1 MTNATWNSSQEETA
15 LAEYLSSRV
24 CDRASGRSEDE
35 CLRNSP
41 RDVYFI
47 GNLRPRPEDDEDDP
61 SHLSELITKLAP
73 VAFGAEFRFQPESDE
88 VEITVKLRWA
98 CYYRVFPTL
107 SQQQAQLRL
116 AAEDEARDDN
126 NTEVAEASPSVSDNQ
141 PPTAQEPP
149 LPSATAAQPT
159 ASQEEPSEADSTIE
173 AERERE
179 EQLAELESPELGES
193 RTDRRRGRTS
203 RDSLFIRFRKILC
216 GAGGQVTLR
225 RNAAGKWTTD
235 DQNLRDALNQE
246 KARVQQVVLNDPDR
260 VRTAGATDARINVP
274 DRVLVSEADY
284 RGFLQSLQ
292 TDVVP
297 EWRWEVGAEVRPNDD
312 ANPSDQVVSIEFVNA
327 SPRQAPPAPAPDN
340 PNIEAFL
347 FDTEA
352 TFIFTGAR
360 VQPFE
365 LELAPR
371 GFRYDRELWGR
382 GFNCAVERLEN
393 LPETFATTHT
403 PIYRQMRYVTQNN
416 PPARFAD
423 LANNPIPTLRAI
435 VNSMQAYRQNWEQKR
450 QEYIAK
456 NPSWEAEFGNEF
468 DNDFQQFADEIRRF
482 RRGCE
487 LIRTNPDIR
496 LAFQLTNETFQ
507 RLGNH
512 PRPEKRKE
520 SWRLFQIVFLISQ
533 IPSMAALADPHSP
546 DASEREMVDIIYF
559 PTGGGK
565 TEAYLGTI
573 VFHCFF
579 DRLRGKAAG
588 VTAWTRFPLRLL
600 TLQQTQ
606 RMADV
611 IGVAD
616 LVRREQQ
623 DPRLSGRGVDGFA
636 VGYFV
641 GAEATPNEIVN
652 PSYRYANP
660 KDSVNWSQ
668 ASDANAR
675 QRWKRVI
682 SCPHCRTTTV
692 LVDFD
697 PSTVR
702 VIHRCTQ
709 PNCAFPNGEIPVY
722 VIDNEI
728 YRKLPC
734 VIVGTIDKLA
744 SLGNQRKL
752 SQVFGRIDGRCNQH
766 GYYKGK
772 CCQKEC
778 SGGRLLRTGRPHGLS
793 GPTLFVQDELHLLK
807 EGLGTFDG
815 HYETFTQQLQR
826 RFDQTTPP
834 LKVIA
839 SSATIEAFER
849 QVEHLYGRQQEQAR
863 VFPGLGPTLGESFYA
878 RTLDYP
884 SRLFV
889 GIIPH
894 NKTIFNT
901 ILELIEFYH
910 REVQDL
916 QSLQPGQPNPYR
928 GILSPGTPEWHQLLD
943 LYVTS
948 LTYFLANRELDSI
961 RTDLDGDVNP
971 NLQRDGLRP
980 LDIHQLTGGTST
992 DEVTHILARLEQQ
1005 ATPNS
1010 VADTVLATSMVSH
1023 GVDVDRFNGM
1033 IFYGM
1038 PRQNAEYIQ
1047 ASSRV
1052 GRSHV
1057 GIVFNCLHPAR
1068 ERDQSH
1074 YTYFKKYHE
1083 FLGQLV
1089 EPVAINRWAKFSINR
1104 TLPGLFMAVLLQD
1117 LATRPDAGNPGSYYR
1132 FDFIKQ
1138 KIING
1143 DLGANEFIPLLEE
1156 AYRVVSATS
1165 VEQQAFRNYIQQT
1178 VPLFLDEIIGNNYVE
1193 NNMVSNALSNKPMTS
1208 LRDVDEAIPIELVT
1222 GSQWAALSG
1231 ER

>member
-1 MTNATWNSSQEETA
+1 MTDGARNPQEQTL
-15 LAEYLSSRV
+15 LAKYLSRRV
-24 CDRASGRSEDE
+24 CDRASGRSEYE
-35 CLRNSP
+35 CLRNFP
-41 RDVYFI
+41 HDVYFI
-47 GNLRPRPEDDEDDP
+47 SNLRPQPEDDEDD
-61 SHLSELITKLAP
+61 SELINKLAP
-73 VAFGAEFRFQPESDE
+73 VAFGAEFRFQPDNDE
-88 VEITVKLRWA
+88 VEITVKVRWA
-98 CYYRVFPTL
+98 CYYRIFPTFDQQRQH
-107 SQQQAQLRL
+107 QQQA
-116 AAEDEARDDN
+116 AKADK
-126 NTEVAEASPSVSDNQ
+126 NTLEAEASPSGSDNQ
-141 PPTAQEPP
+141 T
-149 LPSATAAQPT
+149 TVDR
-159 ASQEEPSEADSTIE
+159 EEPSKEVSTIE
-173 AERERE
+173 TGQEQE
-179 EQLAELESPELGES
+179 EQLVELESPEVAES
-193 RTDRRRGRTS
+193 ASDRREHRRGRTAK
-203 RDSLFIRFRKILC
+203 DSLFIRFRKISC
-216 GAGGQVTLR
+216 EAAGCVILR
-225 RNAAGKWTTD
+225 RNGASDWTPD
-235 DQNLRDALNQE
+235 VSNLQNALEQE
-246 KARVQQVVLNDPDR
+246 TVRAQQVALNDPER
-260 VRTAGATDARINVP
+260 VRTAGAANAKISVP
-274 DRVLVSEADY
+274 EPAILSEVEY
-284 RGFLQSLQ
+284 RAFLQSLQ
-292 TDVVP
+292 TDVIP
-297 EWRWEVGAEVRPNDD
+297 EWQWEVSSEVRLNNVFNTTDY
-312 ANPSDQVVSIEFVNA
+312 VVLIEFINASSRQA
-327 SPRQAPPAPAPDN
+327 SPRPAPDN

-347 FDTEA
+347 FDARTL
-352 TFIFTGAR
+352 FIFKGAR

-371 GFRYDRELWGR
+371 GFRYDRNLWGR
-382 GFNCAVERLEN
+382 GFNCAVERWEN
-393 LPETFATTHT
+393 WQNTFSTTHT
-403 PIYRQMRYVTQNN
+403 PIYPQMRYVTQDN

-423 LANNPIPTLRAI
+423 LANNPIPTLQAI
-435 VNSMQAYRQNWEQKR
+435 VASMEAYRQDWEQRR
-450 QEYIAK
+450 QEYIAT
-456 NPSWEAEFGNEF
+456 NSNWEAEFGSDF
-468 DNDFQQFADEIRRF
+468 DRDRQKFEDEIHRF
-482 RRGCE
+482 RRGCK
-487 LIRTNPDIR
+487 LIQTNADIR
-496 LAFQLTNETFQ
+496 LAFQLTNETFW
-507 RLGNH
+507 RLGNY
-512 PRPEKRKE
+512 PQRPKT
-520 SWRLFQIVFLISQ
+520 SWRLFQIVFLVSQ
-533 IPSMAALADPHSP
+533 IPSIAALANPNSP

-579 DRLRGKAAG
+579 DRLRGKTSG

-623 DPRLSGRGVDGFA
+623 DPRLSGQGANNQRGEYEFA

-641 GAEATPNEIVN
+641 GAEATPNELVN
-652 PSYRYANP
+652 PSYRYANG

-668 ASDANAR
+668 ASDVNAR

-682 SCPHCRTTTV
+682 SCPHCRTPTV
-692 LVDFD
+692 DMDFN
-697 PSTVR
+697 PNTMR

-709 PNCAFPNGEIPVY
+709 PYCAFPNGEIPVY

-728 YRKLPC
+728 YRYLPS
-734 VIVGTIDKLA
+734 VMVGTIDKLA

-752 SQVFGRIDGRCNQH
+752 SQVFGQVDGRCTQH

-778 SGGRLLRTGRPHGLS
+778 SGGRLLQVGRPPGLS

-815 HYETFTQQLQR
+815 HYETFTQQLQKE
-826 RFDQTTPP
+826 FDQTTPP

-849 QVEHLYGRQQEQAR
+849 QVQHLYGRRQDQAR
-863 VFPGLGPTLGESFYA
+863 VFPGPGPTLRESFYA
-878 RTLDYP
+878 QTLNYP

-901 ILELIEFYH
+901 ILELIELYH
-910 REVQDL
+910 REVQHL
-916 QSLQPGQPNPYR
+916 QRLPLGEVNPYS
-928 GILSPGTPEWHQLLD
+928 GVISPGTPEWHQLLD

-971 NLQRDGLRP
+971 NLQRDGFRILE
-980 LDIHQLTGGTST
+980 IHQLTGSTST
-992 DEVTHILARLEQQ
+992 SDVTTTLERLER
-1005 ATPNS
+1005 AANPNS

-1023 GVDVDRFNGM
+1023 GVDVDRFNAM

-1074 YTYFKKYHE
+1074 YTYFVKFHE

-1104 TLPGLFMAVLLQD
+1104 TLPGLFMGVLLQ
-1117 LATRPDAGNPGSYYR
+1117 LIATRPGAGNPGSYYMLDFVKQR
-1132 FDFIKQ
+1132 ITDSSLEAKDFIP
-1138 KIING
+1138 I
-1143 DLGANEFIPLLEE
+1143 LEQ
-1156 AYRVVSATS
+1156 AYLVAGESIVGGQGFREEIRLRV
-1165 VEQQAFRNYIQQT
+1165 QQ
-1178 VPLFLDEIIGNNYVE
+1178 FLDQIISAGPSE
-1193 NNMVSNALSNKPMTS
+1193 KMVSNVLIPPPMTS
-1208 LRDVDEAIPIELVT
+1208 LRDVDEPIPIELDST
-1222 GSQWAALSG
+1222 GTQWAS
-1231 ER
+1231 RSSNP

>member
-1 MTNATWNSSQEETA
+1 MTNSTSNSQEETR
-15 LAEYLSSRV
+15 LAEYLKERV

-35 CLRNSP
+35 CRRNYP

-47 GNLRPRPEDDEDDP
+47 GNLRPRPEEDDDQQG
-61 SHLSELITKLAP
+61 HLGELINKLAP
-73 VAFGAEFRFQPESDE
+73 VAFGAEFLFQPDSDK
-88 VEITVKLRWA
+88 VQINVTVRWA

-107 SQQQAQLRL
+107 SQQREHQQQQ
-116 AAEDEARDDN
+116 AAEADSD
-126 NTEVAEASPSVSDNQ
+126 TERAKASPSAPDTQ
-141 PPTAQEPP
+141 PEATQKQPLPTASTAE
-149 LPSATAAQPT
+149 SATA
-159 ASQEEPSEADSTIE
+159 EGEPSAEDSTIE

-179 EQLAELESPELGES
+179 ERLAETESPEVAES
-193 RTDRRRGRTS
+193 AGDRRRGRTA
-203 RDSLFIRFRKILC
+203 RDSLFIRFRKISC
-216 GAGGQVTLR
+216 EAGGEVTLR
-225 RNAAGKWTTD
+225 PNAAGEWTAD
-235 DQNLRDALNQE
+235 VRNLQDALDRE
-246 KARVQQVVLNDPDR
+246 TARTQQVALNDPER
-260 VRTAGATDARINVP
+260 LRTAGTPNAQIPVP
-274 DRVLVSEADY
+274 ETALASEAHY
-284 RGFLQSLQ
+284 KAFLQSLQ

-297 EWRWEVGAEVRPNDD
+297 QWRWEVGSEVRPNDD
-312 ANPSDQVVSIEFVNA
+312 ADPNDQVVSIEFVNA
-327 SPRQAPPAPAPDN
+327 SPRQAPPRPAPDN

-347 FDTEA
+347 FDA
-352 TFIFTGAR
+352 RALFRFNGAR
-360 VQPFE
+360 VLPFE

-371 GFRYDRELWGR
+371 GFRYDRHLWGR
-382 GFNCAVERLEN
+382 GFNCAVERREKWPN
-393 LPETFATTHT
+393 TFSTTHT

-423 LANNPIPTLRAI
+423 LANNPIPALRAI
-435 VNSMQAYRQNWEQKR
+435 VNSMEEYRKVWEQER
-450 QEYIAK
+450 QRYIA
-456 NPSWEAEFGNEF
+456 NAPGWEAEFGNEF
-468 DNDFQQFADEIRRF
+468 DRDRQQFEDEIRRF

-487 LIRTNPDIR
+487 LIRTNPDVR
-496 LAFQLTNETFQ
+496 LAFQLTNETFG

-512 PRPEKRKE
+512 PRPEKRKD
-520 SWRLFQIVFLISQ
+520 SWRLFQIVFIVSQ
-533 IPSMAALADPHSP
+533 IPGIAALAHPNSP
-546 DASEREMVDIIYF
+546 DAAEREMVDIIYF

-565 TEAYLGTI
+565 TEAYLGTT

-579 DRLRGKAAG
+579 DRLCGKAAG

-623 DPRLSGRGVDGFA
+623 NPRLSAKDVDGFA

-641 GAEATPNEIVN
+641 GTEATPNEILN
-652 PSYRYANP
+652 PTYRYANA
-660 KDSVNWSQ
+660 KNKLNWSQ
-668 ASDANAR
+668 ATDPNVR

-682 SCPHCRTTTV
+682 SCPACRTATV
-692 LVDFD
+692 RVDFD
-697 PSTVR
+697 PNTVR

-722 VIDNEI
+722 VVDNEI
-728 YRKLPC
+728 YRYLPS
-734 VIVGTIDKLA
+734 VMVGTIDKLA

-752 SQVFGRIDGRCNQH
+752 SQVFGQVDGRCTRH
-766 GYYKGK
+766 GYYKSK
-772 CCQKEC
+772 CCQKDC
-778 SGGRLLRTGRPHGLS
+778 SGERLLQPGTPRGLS

-826 RFDQTTPP
+826 EFGQTAT

-849 QVEHLYGRQQEQAR
+849 QVEHLYGRRRDRAR
-863 VFPGLGPTLGESFYA
+863 VFPGPGPTLGESFYA

-910 REVQDL
+910 REVQHL
-916 QSLQPGQPNPYR
+916 QRLQQSQRNPY
-928 GILSPGTPEWHQLLD
+928 GGVISPGTPEWHELLD
-943 LYVTS
+943 FYITS
-948 LTYFLANRELDSI
+948 LTYFIATRELDSI

-971 NLQRDGLRP
+971 NLQRDRLRS

-992 DEVTHILARLEQQ
+992 DEVTTILERLERQ
-1005 ATPNS
+1005 ATPDS
-1010 VADTVLATSMVSH
+1010 VADAVLATNMVSH
-1023 GVDVDRFNGM
+1023 GVDVDRFNAM

-1074 YTYFKKYHE
+1074 YTYFVKFHE

-1089 EPVAINRWAKFSINR
+1089 EPVAINRWATRSIER
-1104 TLPGLFMAVLLQD
+1104 TLPGLFMGVLLQ
-1117 LATRPDAGNPGSYYR
+1117 LIANRSNVNNPSSYYKL
-1132 FDFIKQ
+1132 DFVKQ
-1138 KIING
+1138 RLTDGSLRADN
-1143 DLGANEFIPLLEE
+1143 FIPMLEK
-1156 AYRVVSATS
+1156 AYLVSSGSTVS
-1165 VEQQAFRNYIQQT
+1165 ERTFQRQIREQVQ
-1178 VPLFLDEIIGNNYVE
+1178 LFLDQIIGSGPSE
-1193 NNMVSNALSNKPMTS
+1193 EWVSGVLCPPPMTS
-1208 LRDVDEAIPIELVT
+1208 LRDVDEQIPIELDST
-1222 GSQWAALSG
+1222 GSQWAGRSG